1 MMNLAAIFIG
11 GGLGSLARY
20 GMSRWLGATESG
32 FPVGTLAANLLACV
46 ILGFLGGLLMEKT
59 DLPPAIKNG
68 SMIGFC
74 GGFSTFST
82 FSNESLGL
90 FSVDKPGLGL
100 LYVVSSVVICIGGIW
115 LGQLLGRAVG

>member
-1 MMNLAAIFIG
+1 MNLIAIFIG

-20 GMSRWLGATESG
+20 GMSRWLGVSESG
-32 FPVGTLAANLLACV
+32 FPVGTLAANLVACL
-46 ILGFLGGLLMEKT
+46 ILGFLGGMLMEKT
-59 DLPPAIKNG
+59 DLSPAIRNG
-68 SMIGFC
+68 ALIGFC

-82 FSNESLGL
+82 FSNETFGL

-115 LGQLLGRAVG
+115 AGQLLGRAVA